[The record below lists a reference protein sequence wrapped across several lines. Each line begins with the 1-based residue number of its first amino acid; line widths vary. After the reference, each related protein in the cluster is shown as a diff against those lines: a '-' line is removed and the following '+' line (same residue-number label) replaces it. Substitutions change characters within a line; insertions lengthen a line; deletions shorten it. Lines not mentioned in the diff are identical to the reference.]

1 MHNARR
7 VARDSD
13 GIDITLAKPKADG
26 SASKAESLPVE
37 PQGKYE
43 QPKTA
48 GDVELGRGGMGRV
61 LRLEDVHLRREVA
74 VKELLSEH
82 HPSMSQGPML
92 ANLFIREAQ
101 VLAMLEHPG
110 VVPIYELGRRP
121 DGTPYYAMRKV
132 SGRSFTHAIEA
143 CASLED
149 RLSLLPHLVDVAHT
163 VGFAHARGVVHRDLK
178 PDNVMVG
185 PFGETLVVD
194 WGLALVKGE
203 DDAEGQLAGTPAYMS
218 PEQVQSGKLDAR
230 SDVWSLGVM
239 AYELLSGTLPF
250 DASTVTELLN
260 KVKTEEVPP
269 LSKREPKLTRPL
281 VAVVTKALQRDPA
294 ARFQNGEAFAT
305 ALQQAIR
312 ERTPRPVTLPIIL
325 VCIVIALSV
334 GWMRARDAIGSLES
348 ERETQRLSAD
358 DAKRARAHQL
368 AEAAARALRSNDAFE
383 ADQLARAA
391 EADGPNALARGVRML
406 THERGVPT
414 LVWKMPVEA
423 GCARVA
429 VTSST
434 VACSTLNGVELFDVK
449 TGAAKGRLSA
459 GPAAGWLPALAVLSD
474 NVIVAGADNRVL
486 YRWELEK
493 PNAPETITFPD
504 SITAL
509 APTTGGVL
517 VGLRDGSLFRQPRVG
532 ERVTL
537 PGLPSR
543 VKALI
548 ADGARYAVGGDAV
561 LKLVSLD
568 GKTVTTLDRT
578 ALTLD
583 QGASGALYA
592 GVERSV
598 LKLEGGIVKQVFSG
612 HRDAVS
618 AIAAGKRLATA
629 DADGTVRVWFDDGD
643 FSTEWRAFEP
653 GVQSMSW
660 SADESVLI
668 VAPRARSL
676 EAWAVPQPLQ
686 QFADEGVPTFQAFW
700 PRGWLLTGL
709 RDGRIRKID
718 TATASVDFLESK
730 HAGAVRA
737 MAEVPGDGKPDS
749 VRHLSGGDDGQ
760 VLAQRWNGEVETLD
774 AQKNG
779 RVTALDVS
787 ADGTHASWAFDDG
800 TVVLYALKYGK
811 EVRRVR
817 EAIVR
822 SIRFSPDSK
831 RLAWGRDDKRVVLL
845 DATDGKEQT
854 RLEETD
860 APVLALRW
868 AGEGV
873 VTALANG
880 HVQLWDTDEKR
891 ARRTFTQARDRTT
904 SVDVSPDGSKV
915 VAGSDDGHVY
925 LWALSSGELLAD
937 VPADAGEV
945 KSVSFVGN
953 DSVFAAGTDRRIH
966 LWALTPP

>member
-74 VKELLSEH
+74 VKELLAEH

-132 SGRSFTHAIEA
+132 SGRSFNHAIEA

-178 PDNVMVG
+178 PGNVMVG

-194 WGLALVKGE
+194 WGLALVQGH

-250 DASTVTELLN
+250 DASTVTETLNLL
-260 KVKTEEVPP
+260 KTRDVPP
-269 LSKREPKLTRPL
+269 LSKREPKTSRPL
-281 VAVVTKALQRDPA
+281 LAVVARALQRDPA
-294 ARFQNGEAFAT
+294 ARYQSGEEFAV
-305 ALQQAIR
+305 ALEKAIR

-325 VCIVIALSV
+325 ACVVVALGL
-334 GWMRARDAIGSLES
+334 GWLRARSAITSLES

-368 AEAAARALRSNDAFE
+368 AQAAERALRSNDPFE
-383 ADQLARAA
+383 ADQLARTA

-414 LVWKMPVEA
+414 LLWKMPVEA

-429 VTSST
+429 VTSFI

-449 TGAAKGRLSA
+449 TGASKGRLSA

-474 NVIVAGADNRVL
+474 DVIVAGADNRVL

-493 PNAPETITFPD
+493 PNAPETVSFPD

-509 APTTGGVL
+509 APTTAGVL

-561 LKLVSLD
+561 LKIVSLD
-568 GKTVTTLDRT
+568 GKTGTTLDRT
-578 ALTLD
+578 ALALD
-583 QGASGALYA
+583 QGATGALYA

-598 LKLEGGIVKQVFSG
+598 LRLEGGLVKQVFSG
-612 HRDAVS
+612 HRDTVS
-618 AIAAGKRLATA
+618 AIAAGKRLASA

-643 FSTEWRAFEP
+643 LFTEWRAFEP

-660 SADESVLI
+660 STDDSVLL
-668 VAPRARSL
+668 VAPRSRVL
-676 EAWAVPQPLQ
+676 EAWAVPEPLK

-700 PRGWLLTGL
+700 SRGWLLTGL

-730 HAGAVRA
+730 HSSAVRA
-737 MAEVPGDGKPDS
+737 LAEVQGDGKPGS
-749 VRHLSGGDDGQ
+749 LRHLSGGDDGQ
-760 VLAQRWNGEVETLD
+760 ILAQRWNGEVEVLD
-774 AQKNG
+774 SKPNA

-787 ADGTHASWAFDDG
+787 ADGERASWAFDDG
-800 TVVLYALKYGK
+800 TVVLYALSHGQ

-822 SIRFSPDSK
+822 SIRFSPDAR

-845 DATDGKEQT
+845 DAQDGREQT

-880 HVQLWDTDEKR
+880 HVQQWDPAEKR
-891 ARRTFTQARDRTT
+891 AHRTFTQARDRTT
-904 SVDVSPDGSKV
+904 SVDLSPDGTKV

-925 LWALSSGELLAD
+925 VWALSSGELLAD

-953 DSVFAAGTDRRIH
+953 DSVFAAGTDRRVH
-966 LWALTPP
+966 LWSLNPP